1 MGVSSGVVGF
11 NVAMFVRPARPK
23 RAKNAVFRRAGRV
36 FSRKCRWRGRAARCA
51 RGRRPARDP
60 SAPRAS
66 LGASPRSPARPRH
79 RPRAPQPGPPTPSAP
94 VGSSWLCCSARRL
107 EARPDPAAAHG
118 HRGRSLRRP
127 PRQWGWVADGRVFS
141 TRGQAPPPLSN
152 FARNSPVTLSNNE
165 FRSLELQ
172 RFQSLLK
179 LRPIELRAKLRGL
192 VSAMVCELVHCL
204 PFRCNA
210 LPG

>member
-1 MGVSSGVVGF
+1 MWTRWCSG
-11 NVAMFVRPARPK
+11 
-23 RAKNAVFRRAGRV
+23 RRL
-36 FSRKCRWRGRAARCA
+36 CLLGRAALCA
-51 RGRRPARDP
+51 RGRRPAREP

-66 LGASPRSPARPRH
+66 LGASARCPARPRR
-79 RPRAPQPGPPTPSAP
+79 RPPAPRQLPPAPSTP

-179 LRPIELRAKLRGL
+179 LRPIELRAKLRGRRL
-192 VSAMVCELVHCL
+192 VSAMARELVHCL
-204 PFRCNA
+204 PIWCNA
-210 LPG
+210 LSG